1 MDNRPLKNAPRL
13 RGHSAH
19 PPLTDFPIA
28 LLAISLV
35 WDIVALASGNDIWWQ
50 FAFWSQVA
58 GLIAVVPT
66 ALTGFIEYI
75 VLPDGHPASGTATRH
90 MLVMISATLPYIGS
104 VAVRG
109 GTEAPE
115 GSILVLAVVLNVVG
129 LALLLV
135 GGWLGGELVSRH
147 GLGTT
152 AETNT
157 VPSEANPE
165 DVVPRSNQHAPGNA
179 MPRGSKQ

>member
-35 WDIVALASGNDIWWQ
+35 WDIVALSSGNDTWWEI
-50 FAFWSQVA
+50 AFWSQVA
-58 GLIAVVPT
+58 GLVAVVPT

-75 VLPDGHPASGTATRH
+75 VLPEGHPAAGTATRH

-104 VAVRG
+104 VILRG

-115 GSILVLAVVLNVVG
+115 GGKLALAVALNVVG
-129 LALLLV
+129 LVLLLL
-135 GGWLGGELVSRH
+135 GGWLGGELVSHH
-147 GLGTT
+147 GLGTIAEEQATPTET
-152 AETNT
+152 AADN
-157 VPSEANPE
+157 VMPQ
-165 DVVPRSNQHAPGNA
+165 SNIHAPGNA
-179 MPRGSKQ
+179 ISRGSKQ

>member
-13 RGHSAH
+13 RGHSPH

-35 WDIVALASGNDIWWQ
+35 WDIVALASGSDIWWQ

-75 VLPDGHPASGTATRH
+75 VLLDGHPASSTATRH

-104 VAVRG
+104 VIVRG
-109 GTEAPE
+109 GTGAPA
-115 GSILVLAVVLNVVG
+115 GGKLVLAVALNVVG
-129 LALLLV
+129 LALLML

-147 GLGTT
+147 GLGTVAEKNTT
-152 AETNT
+152 AGET
-157 VPSEANPE
+157 VPENTG
-165 DVVPRSNQHAPGNA
+165 PRSNQRTIGNA
-179 MPRGSKQ
+179 ISRGPKQ

>member
-13 RGHSAH
+13 SGHSAH

-50 FAFWSQVA
+50 FAFWSQIA

-90 MLVMISATLPYIGS
+90 MLVMITATLPYIGS
-104 VAVRG
+104 VVVRG

-115 GSILVLAVVLNVVG
+115 GGTLILAVALNVVG
-129 LALLLV
+129 LALLLL

-147 GLGTT
+147 GLGTSAEETT
-152 AETNT
+152 AVSRVESEPAVT
-157 VPSEANPE
+157 PSNRPASGRAISRE
-165 DVVPRSNQHAPGNA
+165 
-179 MPRGSKQ
+179 SKP

>member
-35 WDIVALASGNDIWWQ
+35 WDIVALWSGNDIWWQ
-50 FAFWSQVA
+50 LAFWSQVA

-66 ALTGFIEYI
+66 ALTGFVEYI
-75 VLPDGHPASGTATRH
+75 VLPDEHPASATATRH

-104 VAVRG
+104 VVVRG

-115 GSILVLAVVLNVVG
+115 GGKLILAVVLNVVG
-129 LALLLV
+129 LALLLL

-147 GLGTT
+147 GLGTVV
-152 AETNT
+152 EENT
-157 VPSEANPE
+157 MRDEATSEN
-165 DVVPRSNQHAPGNA
+165 VVPRSDVRAPGNA
-179 MPRGSKQ
+179 ISRRSKQ

>member
-1 MDNRPLKNAPRL
+1 MENRPLKNAPRL
-13 RGHSAH
+13 KGHSAH

-28 LLAISLV
+28 LLAISLL
-35 WDIVALASGNDIWWQ
+35 WDIVALSSGNDIWWQ

-75 VLPDGHPASGTATRH
+75 VLPDGHPASSTATRH

-104 VAVRG
+104 VIVRG

-115 GSILVLAVVLNVVG
+115 GGTLVLAVALNVIG
-129 LALLLV
+129 LVLLLL

-147 GLGTT
+147 GLGTV
-152 AETNT
+152 AEKNLMPGDTQ
-157 VPSEANPE
+157 PE
-165 DVVPRSNQHAPGNA
+165 NVAPRSNRPGPGKA
-179 MPRGSKQ
+179 IARGSKQ

>member
-50 FAFWSQVA
+50 FAFWSQIA

-90 MLVMISATLPYIGS
+90 MLVMITATLPYNGS
-104 VAVRG
+104 VVVRG
-109 GTEAPE
+109 GTKAPE
-115 GSILVLAVVLNVVG
+115 GGTLILAVALNVVG
-129 LALLLV
+129 LALLLL

-147 GLGTT
+147 GLGTA
-152 AETNT
+152 AETAT
-157 VPSEANPE
+157 SDQTESER
-165 DVVPRSNQHAPGNA
+165 VVAPPDRHEAGRA
-179 MPRGSKQ
+179 ISRGSKL

>member
-75 VLPDGHPASGTATRH
+75 VLPDGHPASGIATRH

-104 VAVRG
+104 VVVRG
-109 GTEAPE
+109 GTNAPE
-115 GSILVLAVVLNVVG
+115 GGQLVLAVALNAIG
-129 LALLLV
+129 LALLLL

-147 GLGTT
+147 GLGTI
-152 AETNT
+152 AEESTTPGQTESN
-157 VPSEANPE
+157 
-165 DVVPRSNQHAPGNA
+165 DVVPRSNLHAPGNA
-179 MPRGSKQ
+179 ISRGSKQ